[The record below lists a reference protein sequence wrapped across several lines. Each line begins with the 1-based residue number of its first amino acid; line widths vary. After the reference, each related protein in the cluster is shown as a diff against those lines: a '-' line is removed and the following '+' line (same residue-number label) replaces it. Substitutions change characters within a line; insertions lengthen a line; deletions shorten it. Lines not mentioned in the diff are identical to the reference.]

1 MPPAALEQEFQKR
14 RLAREQAQAEAAK
27 GRAGKEEARQNCNQA
42 RAALGEL
49 DLGRVVGI
57 DASGER
63 HILDDAEIAAEKS
76 KARALMQ
83 KWCS

>member
-1 MPPAALEQEFQKR
+1 VEQEFQKR

-27 GRAGKEEARQNCNQA
+27 
-42 RAALGEL
+42 
-49 DLGRVVGI
+49 
-57 DASGER
+57 
-63 HILDDAEIAAEKS
+63 IAAEKS

>member
-1 MPPAALEQEFQKR
+1 MRNKKR
-14 RLAREQAQAEAAK
+14 RSRGFTLIELMILQP
-27 GRAGKEEARQNCNQA
+27 A
-42 RAALGEL
+42 RATLGEL
-49 DLGRVVGI
+49 DLGRIVGI

-76 KARALMQ
+76 KARALLQ